1 MSQVVV
7 LCGGLGTRMTSVS
20 GPGQKCMIPVA
31 GIPFLG
37 HVLDRVVNPP
47 VDDVLLLAGHAG
59 QSVQEFA
66 ETWCRRRPPSN
77 HGRRTSWA
85 ALRPTVFVESAPAG
99 PIGALRKA
107 IDHLADEFLLVLG
120 DVLPPERA
128 ELWLHLFR
136 VLHETGAAAVMSVAT
151 EARSRDQGN
160 VSIQGPW
167 VTRYDKTVAA
177 PYIDRGI
184 RFLRRDA
191 LARHAGD
198 LDGPFFGSLAERGE
212 LAQWS
217 CDEPIVE
224 IGTPERWRAACA
236 ALADP
241 LTPQALLPGRVER
254 PSQ

>member
-20 GPGQKCMIPVA
+20 GPGQKCMVPVA
-31 GIPFLG
+31 GRPFLG
-37 HVLDRVVNPP
+37 HVLDRVADPP
-47 VDDVLLLAGHAG
+47 VDDILLLAGHAAAA
-59 QSVQEFA
+59 VQEFA
-66 ETWCRRRPPSN
+66 GTWCRPRPPSRN
-77 HGRRTSWA
+77 GTRASWA
-85 ALRPTVFVESAPAG
+85 APRTTVFVESAPAG
-99 PIGALRKA
+99 PIGALRQA
-107 IDHLADEFLLVLG
+107 ADHLDDEFLLVLG
-120 DVLPPERA
+120 DVLPPDRA
-128 ELWLHLFR
+128 GLWLHLSR
-136 VLHETGAAAVMSVAT
+136 ALHETGAAAVMGVAT

-160 VSIQGPW
+160 VTVRGPW
-167 VTRYDKTVAA
+167 VTRYDKTAAA

-191 LARHAGD
+191 LARHPGD

-236 ALADP
+236 ALAGP
-241 LTPQALLPGRVER
+241 PVPQAPLPGRVER
-254 PSQ
+254 PS